1 MEETTKVYLAK
12 SNRANPDV
20 VSSVRQTLSKY
31 DVEVVEF
38 KGGTYSHKQLLDCDM
53 MVIVPATDTIWRE
66 EGIILGKGLFEQL
79 EAFEE
84 HSDIGTVMVVC
95 DEQLT
100 IGEIDSYWVENKDDY
115 IDYGLMDFYDNDGEL
130 NLKEHCDMLFNMKTT
145 TASSSK
151 SSYYH
156 LLVNKIK

>member
-1 MEETTKVYLAK
+1 MGETTKVYLAK

-38 KGGTYSHKQLLDCDM
+38 KGGTYSHKQLLECDI
-53 MVIVPATDTIWRE
+53 MVIVPTTDTIWRE
-66 EGIILGKGLFEQL
+66 EGIILGKGLYEQL
-79 EAFEE
+79 EAFDDA
-84 HSDIGTVMVVC
+84 SGNVMVVC

-100 IGEIDSYWVENKDDY
+100 VGDMGDYWVENERDY
-115 IDYGLMDFYDNDGEL
+115 VDYGLMEFSDNGNEL
-130 NLKEHCDMLFNMKTT
+130 TLKEHCDAMFNKKST
-145 TASSSK
+145 SSSK

-156 LLVNKIK
+156 LLAKKV

>member
-38 KGGTYSHKQLLDCDM
+38 KGGAYSHKQLLECDV
-53 MVIVPATDTIWRE
+53 MVIVPATDTLWRE
-66 EGIILGKGLFEQL
+66 EGIILGKGLYEQL
-79 EAFEE
+79 QAFEDG
-84 HSDIGTVMVVC
+84 SNRTMIVC
-95 DEQLT
+95 DEELT
-100 IGEIDSYWVENKDDY
+100 VGEIDSYWVENEKDY
-115 IDYGLMDFYDNDGEL
+115 IEYGLVEFYDNDD
-130 NLKEHCDMLFNMKTT
+130 NDLKLSEHCDNMFNKKTI

-156 LLVNKIK
+156 LLVKKA

>member
-66 EGIILGKGLFEQL
+66 EGIILGKGLYEQL
-79 EAFEE
+79 EAFEQ
-84 HSDIGTVMVVC
+84 HSDIGNVMVVC
-95 DEQLT
+95 DELLT
-100 IGEIDSYWVENKDDY
+100 VGEIDSYWVGNERDY
-115 IDYGLMDFYDNDGEL
+115 IDYGLIDFYDNDGKEPTL
-130 NLKEHCDMLFNMKTT
+130 VEHCNLMFNKKSGVS
-145 TASSSK
+145 SSSK

-156 LLVNKIK
+156 LLAKKV

>member
-66 EGIILGKGLFEQL
+66 EGIILGKGLYEQL
-79 EAFEE
+79 EAFEQ
-84 HSDIGTVMVVC
+84 HSDIGNVMVVC
-95 DEQLT
+95 DELLT
-100 IGEIDSYWVENKDDY
+100 VGEIDSYWVEKERDY
-115 IDYGLMDFYDNDGEL
+115 IGYGIVEFYENDND
-130 NLKEHCDMLFNMKTT
+130 LKLSEHCDKMFNKKTV
-145 TASSSK
+145 SSST
-151 SSYYH
+151 SNSGYYH
-156 LLVNKIK
+156 LLVKKV

>member
-38 KGGTYSHKQLLDCDM
+38 KGGAYSHKQLLDCDM

-66 EGIILGKGLFEQL
+66 EGIILGKGLYEQL
-79 EAFEE
+79 EAFEQ
-84 HSDIGTVMVVC
+84 HSDIGNVMVVC
-95 DEQLT
+95 DELLT
-100 IGEIDSYWVENKDDY
+100 VGEIDSYWVENERDY
-115 IDYGLMDFYDNDGEL
+115 IDYGLIEFYDNDG
-130 NLKEHCDMLFNMKTT
+130 KEFALTKHCDLIFNKKSDV
-145 TASSSK
+145 ASSSN

-156 LLVNKIK
+156 LLAKKV

>member
-38 KGGTYSHKQLLDCDM
+38 KGGTYSHKQLLECDI
-53 MVIVPATDTIWRE
+53 MVIVPATDTIWDE
-66 EGIILGKGLFEQL
+66 EGIILGKGLYEQL
-79 EAFEE
+79 EAFEQ
-84 HSDIGTVMVVC
+84 HSDIGNVMIVC
-95 DEQLT
+95 NEQLT
-100 IGEIDSYWVENKDDY
+100 VGEINSYWVENEKDY
-115 IDYGLMDFYDNDGEL
+115 IEYGLVEFYDNDD
-130 NLKEHCDMLFNMKTT
+130 NDLKLSEHCDNMFNKKTI

-156 LLVNKIK
+156 LLVKKA

>member
-31 DVEVVEF
+31 DVEIVEF
-38 KGGTYSHKQLLDCDM
+38 KGGTYSHKQLLECDI

-66 EGIILGKGLFEQL
+66 EGIILGKGLYEQL
-79 EAFEE
+79 EVFEQ
-84 HSDIGTVMVVC
+84 HSDIGNVMVVC
-95 DEQLT
+95 DELLT
-100 IGEIDSYWVENKDDY
+100 IGEIDSYWVENEKDY
-115 IDYGLMDFYDNDGEL
+115 IEYGLVEFYDNDD
-130 NLKEHCDMLFNMKTT
+130 NDLKLSEHCDNMFNKKTI

-156 LLVNKIK
+156 LLVKKA

>member
-38 KGGTYSHKQLLDCDM
+38 KGGTYSHKQLLECDI
-53 MVIVPATDTIWRE
+53 MVIVPATDTIWGE
-66 EGIILGKGLFEQL
+66 EGIILGKGLYEQL
-79 EAFEE
+79 EAFER
-84 HSDIGTVMVVC
+84 HSDIGNVMVVC
-95 DEQLT
+95 NEQLT
-100 IGEIDSYWVENKDDY
+100 IGEIDSYWVQNGDDY
-115 IDYGLMDFYDNDGEL
+115 IEYGLMDFYDNDD
-130 NLKEHCDMLFNMKTT
+130 NDLKLSEHCDNMFNKKTI

-156 LLVNKIK
+156 LLVKKA